1 MSAAAN
7 DMNVILEKVRQFAQE
22 AHGDQQR
29 KFSGDPYVNHLV
41 RVMSMCREY
50 TGDIT
55 MLSAALLHDVL
66 EDTEVSAD
74 EMKEFL
80 LSVMEKES
88 AERTVALVKEMTD
101 VYVKENYPKWNRR
114 KRKQKEAERISH
126 TSADSQTIKYADLI
140 DNCTG
145 MSKNDPEFAALFLRE
160 CRDLLKRIDKG
171 DPRLY
176 KRAIEVVKSEIA
188 ALNAMRNGPGRS

>member
-1 MSAAAN
+1 MSAAII
-7 DMNVILEKVRQFAQE
+7 DMDDVLEKVKQFAEQ

-29 KFSGDPYVNHLV
+29 KFSGDPYITHLV
-41 RVMSMCREY
+41 RVMNMCKEY
-50 TGDIT
+50 THDIS

-66 EDTEVSAD
+66 EDTDVTVD
-74 EMKEFL
+74 EMKDFL
-80 LSVMEKES
+80 LTAMDKDST
-88 AERTVALVKEMTD
+88 ERTISLVKEMTD
-101 VYVKENYPKWNRR
+101 VYVKSEYPKWNRR

-126 TSADSQTIKYADLI
+126 TSAESQTIKYADLI

-171 DPRLY
+171 DEQLY
-176 KRAIEVVKSEIA
+176 QRALSVVKNEIEALSEK
-188 ALNAMRNGPGRS
+188 RNSSNTA